1 MDIYRDL
8 PRDILMAL
16 AAREFAGKLTSI
28 EHLSVTPDLLGS
40 LLGDLARAGAKR
52 LEHDAQAGTG

>member
-1 MDIYRDL
+1 MEIYRDL
-8 PRDILMAL
+8 PRDVLLAL

-40 LLGDLARAGAKR
+40 LLGDLARAGTKR
-52 LEHDAQAGTG
+52 LNHGAHRGAD